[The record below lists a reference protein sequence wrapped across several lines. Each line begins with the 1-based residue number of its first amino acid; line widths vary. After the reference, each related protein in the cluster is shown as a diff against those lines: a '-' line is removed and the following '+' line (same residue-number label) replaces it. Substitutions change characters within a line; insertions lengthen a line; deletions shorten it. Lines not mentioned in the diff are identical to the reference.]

1 MGYDYQQLL
10 NEFLDYSRDVIY
22 EFTQYAKHH
31 YGHDQAEKVGID
43 KLAGVLYTRIR
54 QLYETGRKHSRAV
67 QAYYIFPQL
76 DPEAKRL
83 LAAVDLFIALLDETY
98 DEDQPRDERMITL
111 GIMMS
116 ATPHLYKTSGKNPQ
130 IADALARY
138 MTMPAYVALTQRMK
152 NMSLIDWYYWR
163 GSAMDFFMEAPARL
177 LGHDGDTVRN
187 LIEAGRWMRAI
198 TLVWKD
204 LNDIEHDK
212 KTGAE
217 NPFKDSNIEPK
228 TIVFYLLDKLHSIII
243 TNGIFRSDRILE
255 IAEYYASMIPDS
267 K

>member
-10 NEFLDYSRDVIY
+10 DEFLDYSRDVIY
-22 EFTQYAKHH
+22 EFTQYTKHH
-31 YGHDQAEKVGID
+31 YGREQAEKAGID
-43 KLAGVLYTRIR
+43 KLAGVLYTRTR

-76 DPEAKRL
+76 SPEAKRL
-83 LAAVDLFIALLDETY
+83 LAAVDLFIALLDEAY

-116 ATPHLYKTSGKNPQ
+116 TTPYLYKASSKNPQ

-163 GSAMDFFMEAPARL
+163 ASDMDFFMEAPARL
-177 LGHDGDTVRN
+177 LGHNEDTVKN

-204 LNDIEHDK
+204 VKDVEHDK
-212 KTGAE
+212 ATGAE
-217 NPFKDSNIEPK
+217 NPFKDASINPREIIDELLARLKGIEAR
-228 TIVFYLLDKLHSIII
+228 LES
-243 TNGIFRSDRILE
+243 E
-255 IAEYYASMIPDS
+255 IASRIMDIAYKYTIYG
-267 K
+267 